1 MTYRFVLGYKQ
12 AMESRGC
19 PVRLKKTT
27 TFAQIAL
34 LTHLLQIPHFIISTE
49 SLWYDMIDVHW
60 AFGCAALLARP
71 ISFEHS
77 FSSFSPSS

>member
-1 MTYRFVLGYKQ
+1 MTYRLVLGYKQ

-19 PVRLKKTT
+19 PVRFKKTT

-34 LTHLLQIPHFIISTE
+34 LAHLLQIPHFIAPTQSFRN
-49 SLWYDMIDVHW
+49 YMIDVHW
-60 AFGCAALLARP
+60 AFGRATLLARS
-71 ISFEHS
+71 IALEHS

>member
-1 MTYRFVLGYKQ
+1 MTYRLVLGYKQ

-34 LTHLLQIPHFIISTE
+34 LTHLLQIPHFIASTKP
-49 SLWYDMIDVHW
+49 LWYHMIDVHW
-60 AFGCAALLARP
+60 AFRCATLLTRS
-71 ISFEHS
+71 ITL
-77 FSSFSPSS
+77 